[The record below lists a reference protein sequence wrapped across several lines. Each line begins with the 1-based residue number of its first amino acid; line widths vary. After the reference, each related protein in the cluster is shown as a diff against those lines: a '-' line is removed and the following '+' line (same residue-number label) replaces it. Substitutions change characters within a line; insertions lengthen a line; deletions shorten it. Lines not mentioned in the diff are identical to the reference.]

1 MYFLATVIMPNLVS
15 FAVNFLDNH
24 ADQQSEI
31 SRQNLEAVI
40 LGASSVPLASP
51 ESPSDIN
58 DDGDALLLGGGGEAP
73 ACPADALSLQTTPD
87 TEESSSSQS
96 AFGERGTFELSK
108 ISLLGA
114 VIVSIIHR
122 VLLYSK

>member
-1 MYFLATVIMPNLVS
+1 MGPQT
-15 FAVNFLDNH
+15 
-24 ADQQSEI
+24 DQRTEI

-58 DDGDALLLGGGGEAP
+58 DDVEAMLLGGGGEAP
-73 ACPADALSLQTTPD
+73 APTEALSLQTTPD

-96 AFGERGTFELSK
+96 AFGERGQF
-108 ISLLGA
+108 
-114 VIVSIIHR
+114 
-122 VLLYSK
+122 